1 MQDIENDKYGAFGS
15 CSLTAMVG
23 EQQAG
28 ATKQTIVL
36 LNYAL
41 RVGETMQ
48 TSICHQHAK
57 LGRRRDFRQPRVI
70 H

>member
-15 CSLTAMVG
+15 WSLTALVG

-41 RVGETMQ
+41 RVGET
-48 TSICHQHAK
+48 SICHQHAK
-57 LGRRRDFRQPRVI
+57 LGRRRDFRQPRAI